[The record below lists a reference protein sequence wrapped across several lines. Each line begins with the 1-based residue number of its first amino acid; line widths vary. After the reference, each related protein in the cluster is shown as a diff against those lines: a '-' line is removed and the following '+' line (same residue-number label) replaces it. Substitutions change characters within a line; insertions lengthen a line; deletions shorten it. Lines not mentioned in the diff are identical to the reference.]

1 VTTAM
6 TAGPL
11 EIHQVGKR
19 LGGRK
24 VLIDVSLR
32 CADAEIAL
40 VAGAN
45 GSGKSTLLRVIVG
58 LLEADHG
65 TVMVRGHPV
74 ASMDGRRQL
83 GYVPDSTDLLP
94 ERSVQEFVSLV
105 QTLKQ
110 AEAPA
115 GLRESLGL
123 AETWRQRLRTLSF
136 GQRKRVCLLAALI
149 GDPWLLVIDEPTNG
163 LDAEGCALMAEL
175 IAGRQR
181 QGLATVVASND
192 AAFIGTLAMLKA
204 TRYRIDAARLLSFE
218 RPTAAP

>member
-1 VTTAM
+1 MMA
-6 TAGPL
+6 ADQL
-11 EIHQVGKR
+11 EVHQVGKR

-24 VLIDVSLR
+24 VLVDVNLR

-58 LLEADHG
+58 LLEADRG
-65 TVMVRGHPV
+65 TVRVRGRSV
-74 ASMDGRRQL
+74 ASPDGRRQL
-83 GYVPDSTDLLP
+83 GYVPDTTDLLP
-94 ERSVQEFVSLV
+94 ELSVQEFVSLV

-115 GLRESLGL
+115 GLLGDLGL

-163 LDAEGCALMAEL
+163 LDPDGCVLMGQL
-175 IAGRQR
+175 VVDRQR
-181 QGLATVVASND
+181 RGLATVVASND
-192 AAFIGTLAMLKA
+192 ATFIGTLATLNA
-204 TRYRIDAARLLSFE
+204 TASRIDAARLLS
-218 RPTAAP
+218 AQ